1 MVKCCRR
8 SGFHPWVGKIPWRR
22 KWQPTPVLLPGKS
35 HGWRSL
41 VGYSSWGC
49 KESDMNVMHAHSSA
63 SDMTLMIISVPTSQM
78 SEVLTWRCPLLS
90 SHKSQFFFVAI
101 TFFHILLSITA
112 ILLRWNPSVPFSHP
126 PCPTTWW
133 MELGGTRPFIWARL
147 KPAD

>member
-1 MVKCCRR
+1 MDLNVLAVIKGRKERKRERR
-8 SGFHPWVGKIPWRR
+8 EKERNQSKDVSVRWTASCLR
-22 KWQPTPVLLPGKS
+22 KV
-35 HGWRSL
+35 
-41 VGYSSWGC
+41 C
-49 KESDMNVMHAHSSA
+49 KVMYVMHAHSSA

-78 SEVLTWRCPLLS
+78 PEVLTWRCPLLS